1 MYDAG
6 LMYVEHALRKSLDEQ
21 RLVTRAS
28 ARGGIFRSLPVT
40 ERVRCG
46 LYRPYRMCEP

>member
-1 MYDAG
+1 MYGAG

-28 ARGGIFRSLPVT
+28 ARGGIFRSLPCK
-40 ERVRCG
+40 RRRYGAG
-46 LYRPYRMCEP
+46 LMYVQDV